1 MNTTKP
7 LYMITGCLTIRNSS
21 RIKIS
26 IFQIQVSMFYF
37 IQRNFRIKI
46 RYIKHHLLIYLGNYK
61 KYSFHPHLI
70 FSTLS
75 SP

>member
-7 LYMITGCLTIRNSS
+7 LYMIIGCLTIRNTG

-37 IQRNFRIKI
+37 IQKNFHIKI
-46 RYIKHHLLIYLGNYK
+46 QYIKHQTFTNV
-61 KYSFHPHLI
+61 S
-70 FSTLS
+70 
-75 SP
+75 